1 MTIRKNLLRS
11 SLWIVQLWL
20 RSQLFVSP
28 ASNQRWIILRS
39 PTVLWITWRL
49 LRRLPDYQQ
58 KEICGG
64 DVSRI
69 WSEFRKTNLNPPRR
83 KRQRLKCTE
92 SKRMRWNIDWG
103 NLKTR
108 PHQDRVIGP
117 LHPALLHYN
126 YIIQLLLLKRL
137 LHLQRKILK
146 LHPLHLLLQPQHV
159 LHCNSY
165 SPTTPTPC
173 VSLAALWSGSLPLW
187 CSLRITFV
195 SFHLSTELMSRSCS
209 ASQMVPTW

>member
-1 MTIRKNLLRS
+1 MMAMLMMTIRKNLLRS

-49 LRRLPDYQQ
+49 LRRLSDYQQ

-69 WSEFRKTNLNPPRR
+69 WSEIRETNLNPPRR
-83 KRQRLKCTE
+83 NRQRLKCTE

-103 NLKTR
+103 NFKTR

-117 LHPALLHYN
+117 LHPALLQYN
-126 YIIQLLLLKRL
+126 FFYSNVYFTYNAKYW
-137 LHLQRKILK
+137 
-146 LHPLHLLLQPQHV
+146 
-159 LHCNSY
+159 NSTY
-165 SPTTPTPC
+165 S
-173 VSLAALWSGSLPLW
+173 
-187 CSLRITFV
+187 TF
-195 SFHLSTELMSRSCS
+195 S
-209 ASQMVPTW
+209 P

>member
-1 MTIRKNLLRS
+1 MVTIRKNLLRS

-39 PTVLWITWRL
+39 PTVLWITWPL
-49 LRRLPDYQQ
+49 LRKLPDYQQ

-69 WSEFRKTNLNPPRR
+69 WSEIRETNLNPPRR

-103 NLKTR
+103 NLKTGL
-108 PHQDRVIGP
+108 HQDRVIGP
-117 LHPALLHYN
+117 LHSALHNTTTYTLHNFFYSNFYFTYN
-126 YIIQLLLLKRL
+126 TKYWNFTYTTYYFNPNTYYTATHIANSAQTEYCPTFLC
-137 LHLQRKILK
+137 
-146 LHPLHLLLQPQHV
+146 V
-159 LHCNSY
+159 LVRHRRDIS
-165 SPTTPTPC
+165 
-173 VSLAALWSGSLPLW
+173 
-187 CSLRITFV
+187 
-195 SFHLSTELMSRSCS
+195 SFLDNLT
-209 ASQMVPTW
+209 V